1 MLFTWWFDKMVRI
14 ISEHFVLVNFTYWW
28 SPLWWS
34 VASGCGLF
42 PCQWPI
48 SSKWVWSQCKWLI
61 DGRWV
66 WSVSVSMANQ
76 WQVGTVV
83 CFRQGWWWVS
93 ICGGLIHCAMAVNH
107 FNVWYCQFQFAVAWS
122 ILFYSTVFISSDW
135 SQFGVLGPLEVHA
148 GGFDTYVA
156 IQLYCFV

>member
-1 MLFTWWFDKMVRI
+1 MVRI

-61 DGRWV
+61 DGWWV

-122 ILFYSTVFISSDW
+122 ILFYIIALCLFHLTGHNLGFL
-135 SQFGVLGPLEVHA
+135 VLWKYMLEVLIHM
-148 GGFDTYVA
+148 
-156 IQLYCFV
+156 